1 MSFNYDKL
9 RGRIVEKC
17 GSLEAFAKAVNLSSQ
32 TVSKY
37 MNNKAPWKQT
47 NINEAVR
54 VLEIAPEDIS
64 AYFFTPNVQ
73 SIEHKDGGST

>member
-17 GSLEAFAKAVNLSSQ
+17 GSLDAFAKAVNLSNQ
-32 TVSKY
+32 TISKY
-37 MNNKAPWKQT
+37 MTNKRPWKQT

-54 VLEIAPEDIS
+54 VLDIPPEEIS
-64 AYFFTPNVQ
+64 LYFFTPSVQ
-73 SIEHKDGGST
+73 GVEQEGADT